1 MYTRDRERSPF
12 IFMGL
17 GSSYQHPE
25 KHQKAS
31 ALVKKDVDLD
41 GHTDTLYLKFII
53 IMIETRIPFW
63 EWLYSSIRFII
74 PV

>member
-1 MYTRDRERSPF
+1 MERMYTRDRERSPF
-12 IFMGL
+12 IFMGP

-41 GHTDTLYLKFII
+41 GHTDTLYLK
-53 IMIETRIPFW
+53 
-63 EWLYSSIRFII
+63 LL
-74 PV
+74 